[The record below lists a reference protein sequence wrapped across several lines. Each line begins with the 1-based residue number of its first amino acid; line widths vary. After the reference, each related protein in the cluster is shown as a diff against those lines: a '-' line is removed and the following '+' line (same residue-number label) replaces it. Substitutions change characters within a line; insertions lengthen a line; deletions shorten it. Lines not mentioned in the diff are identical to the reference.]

1 MKKIKGLLFSILALS
16 LASFTACEL
25 NFDFNFN
32 PFSSSVEESSSSAS
46 ESGDLSESADSV
58 VIEGSAFS
66 IHFLE
71 LGNAYTGDCT
81 LIKVGDTEVLIALAA
96 SSLVVPDLKDQKL
109 LEALSEKAKT
119 TVLSPSQAAKAML
132 TMAELFKLMKVYHSF
147 CKMGESV
154 DELIAKAKN

>member
-1 MKKIKGLLFSILALS
+1 MNDFER
-16 LASFTACEL
+16 FL
-25 NFDFNFN
+25 NPERKPNIRF
-32 PFSSSVEESSSSAS
+32 V
-46 ESGDLSESADSV
+46 LSEEFIGEDGKPLVWEMRQLSAAEGLE
-58 VIEGSAFS
+58 IER
-66 IHFLE
+66 L
-71 LGNAYTGDCT
+71 NADR
-81 LIKVGDTEVLIALAA
+81 GDTEVLIAMAA

-154 DELIAKAKN
+154 EELIAKAKN